1 MGNVKEINIKNQTY
15 YFFDEIINIQD
26 FDSNLLKTDKKSYK
40 NTDIY
45 QLGYITIKDSDY
57 VKINSAKLLYLIIN
71 KVDGCIEEKNG
82 DKYLTLVSIDKNRE
96 VLIKY
101 TKLWDGIKNLIKCNS
116 IEKMNGGKS
125 GEYRKDFK
133 KIKFNSDN
141 NLPLN
146 KILKIHNMTIVI
158 RSVFEDVS
166 EEEKQRLKEY
176 QKTS

>member
-1 MGNVKEINIKNQTY
+1 M
-15 YFFDEIINIQD
+15 
-26 FDSNLLKTDKKSYK
+26 
-40 NTDIY
+40 
-45 QLGYITIKDSDY
+45 
-57 VKINSAKLLYLIIN
+57 IIN

-82 DKYLTLVSIDKNRE
+82 DKYLTLVSTDKNKE

-101 TKLWDGIKNLIKCNS
+101 TELWDGIKNLIKCNS

-133 KIKFNSDN
+133 KIKFNSDD

-146 KILKIHNMTIVI
+146 KILTIHNMTIVI